1 MKRVLIATPC
11 LDGRVEAYYSNS
23 LYESVK
29 LGLQNDIMLQPVFLA
44 YESILPMA
52 RNELLALCYREQY
65 DAMVFI
71 DDDESWA
78 AEHLINIIQ
87 SSKDVVALPVIN
99 KGDDRTQ
106 FNVYFEDDVTP
117 DLADGYIRI
126 REVGTG
132 FLKLSQAVVR
142 ALYESNAD
150 AFFRGKTLKNICEYQ
165 VQAGNFVGED
175 IGLSRKIRDLGYDI
189 WINPAHTVEH
199 IGSKK
204 FQGDFARYLKLNKGI
219 Y

>member
-71 DDDESWA
+71 DDDESWTA
-78 AEHLINIIQ
+78 QYLIDIIN
-87 SSKDVVALPVIN
+87 SPKDVIALPVVN
-99 KGDDRTQ
+99 KGDDRIQ
-106 FNVYFEDDVTP
+106 YNVYFKDTVERDP
-117 DLADGYIRI
+117 ADGYISI
-126 REVGTG
+126 HEVGTG
-132 FLKLSQAVVR
+132 FLKLSQQVVTD
-142 ALYESNAD
+142 LWNAD
-150 AFFRGKTLKNICEYQ
+150 VAAEFRGKTLKNICEYRIENG
-165 VQAGNFVGED
+165 AFVGED
-175 IGLSRKIRDLGYDI
+175 IGLCRKIRSLGYDI
-189 WINPAHTVEH
+189 WLNPAHTVEH

-204 FQGDFARYLKLNKGI
+204 FQGDFNRYLKLNKGI